1 MVDTILTKSA
11 RIDKIPQ
18 SAPRLSIAMK
28 SVTLTLAFTLLL
40 VTLLFGVEGASFI
53 VPGSPRAHCCST
65 PVALNLFGFGN
76 AKKDDDAKHRVY
88 QGMSKKEEA
97 IRKKNT
103 YQGPKITVRED
114 EDAAMWVEADD
125 RNRNEEQRHSR
136 RTK

>member
-1 MVDTILTKSA
+1 
-11 RIDKIPQ
+11 
-18 SAPRLSIAMK
+18 MK
-28 SVTLTLAFTLLL
+28 SVAFTLAFMLSF

-114 EDAAMWVEADD
+114 EDAAMWVAEADD
-125 RNRNEEQRHSR
+125 RNRKEKQRHR
-136 RTK
+136 RSK